1 MPAPTMTPEQR
12 AAALEK
18 ARVVRAKR
26 SEITNKLAMG
36 LTTPAEVLDQID
48 DPIIGRMKVKAFV
61 NALPGFGKVK
71 TEKLMEELGIPAER
85 RLQGLGSNQMAALKA
100 AFLSFVRPDGSNE
113 LLDAASPTGTCPC
126 LLFLPRRVPKYAWA
140 KGEAIAGTCRA
151 LADFRA
157 TSAFSPTII

>member
-12 AAALEK
+12 AAALGR

-61 NALPGFGKVK
+61 NALPGFGKVEDREAHGG
-71 TEKLMEELGIPAER
+71 TGHSGRASSAGP
-85 RLQGLGSNQMAALKA
+85 RLQ
-100 AFLSFVRPDGSNE
+100 PDGRPEGRPLS
-113 LLDAASPTGTCPC
+113 
-126 LLFLPRRVPKYAWA
+126 
-140 KGEAIAGTCRA
+140 
-151 LADFRA
+151 
-157 TSAFSPTII
+157 

>member
-48 DPIIGRMKVKAFV
+48 AIIGRMKVKAFV

-100 AFLSFVRPDGSNE
+100 ALS
-113 LLDAASPTGTCPC
+113 
-126 LLFLPRRVPKYAWA
+126 
-140 KGEAIAGTCRA
+140 
-151 LADFRA
+151 
-157 TSAFSPTII
+157 